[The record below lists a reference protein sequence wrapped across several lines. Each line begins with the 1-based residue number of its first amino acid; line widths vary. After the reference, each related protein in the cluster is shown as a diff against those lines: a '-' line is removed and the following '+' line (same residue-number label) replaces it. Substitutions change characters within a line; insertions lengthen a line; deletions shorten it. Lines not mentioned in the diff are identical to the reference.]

1 MTKNKLNI
9 AILLAASTLCAA
21 SCNSYDIASRQQE
34 PGPAASSKSLITFA
48 AGCADQAPQKTA
60 YQAGEAG
67 TVAWINGD
75 RISIFPVETTSN
87 DLGTVINANGASCQI
102 TGLTDNASGYYAL
115 YPFDSKVICNYGK
128 ISGLKIPSKQVAA
141 AGQYDP
147 KADIIINALMG
158 AVGCLPTITAIE
170 CGKHVA
176 LANKETM
183 VMAGPVIWDKLAE
196 NPKSFITPI
205 DSEHSAIFQCLEGGN
220 REKEVEFLEIT
231 ASGGPFREW
240 PIEKFENITVAD
252 ALNHPVWSM
261 GKKITID
268 SASMMNKGLEVLE
281 AHFLF
286 HIPYE
291 QIKVVVHPQS
301 MVHSLVQFRDGS
313 LMAQL
318 GAPDMRIPI
327 QVALTWPDRLP
338 LKTNRLDL
346 PTLAK
351 LTFFEPDFNKFRC
364 LALAFEAG
372 RRGGIVP
379 AMMNA
384 ANEVL
389 VDRFLKGNLKFT
401 DIPKYVEMVME
412 KAPNVTG
419 HLTLDQVLEADAEAR
434 RMTEGFLK

>member
-1 MTKNKLNI
+1 MKNVVLLGATGSIGTSSVDVILQHSDIFKLYAVAANSSVAKVAEI
-9 AILLAASTLCAA
+9 VRKFKVERVCMFDPNAAKELEKELGMPVLVGMEGLCELAA
-21 SCNSYDIASRQQE
+21 
-34 PGPAASSKSLITFA
+34 
-48 AGCADQAPQKTA
+48 
-60 YQAGEAG
+60 
-67 TVAWINGD
+67 
-75 RISIFPVETTSN
+75 
-87 DLGTVINANGASCQI
+87 
-102 TGLTDNASGYYAL
+102 
-115 YPFDSKVICNYGK
+115 
-128 ISGLKIPSKQVAA
+128 
-141 AGQYDP
+141 DP

-170 CGKHVA
+170 HGKHVA

-205 DSEHSAIFQCLEGGN
+205 DSEHSAIFQCLSG
-220 REKEVEFLEIT
+220 RPEKEVEFLEIT

-240 PIEKFENITVAD
+240 PIEKFESITVAD

-338 LKTNRLDL
+338 LETKRLDL

-389 VDRFLKGNLKFT
+389 VDAFLKGNLKFT
-401 DIPKYVEMVME
+401 DIPKHVETIMAG
-412 KAPNVTG
+412 APTVSG

-434 RMTEGFLK
+434 KLTAALIK

>member
-1 MTKNKLNI
+1 MKNVVLLGATGSIGTSSVDVILQHSDIFKLYAVAANSSV
-9 AILLAASTLCAA
+9 AKVAELVRKFKVERVCMFNEAAAKELEKELGMKVLAGMDGLCELAA
-21 SCNSYDIASRQQE
+21 
-34 PGPAASSKSLITFA
+34 
-48 AGCADQAPQKTA
+48 
-60 YQAGEAG
+60 
-67 TVAWINGD
+67 
-75 RISIFPVETTSN
+75 
-87 DLGTVINANGASCQI
+87 
-102 TGLTDNASGYYAL
+102 
-115 YPFDSKVICNYGK
+115 
-128 ISGLKIPSKQVAA
+128 
-141 AGQYDP
+141 DP

-170 CGKHVA
+170 HGKHVA

-205 DSEHSAIFQCLEGGN
+205 DSEHSAIFQCLSG
-220 REKEVEFLEIT
+220 RPEKEVEFLEIT

-240 PIEKFENITVAD
+240 PIEKFESITVAD

-338 LKTNRLDL
+338 LETKRLDL
-346 PTLAK
+346 PTLQK

-389 VDRFLKGNLKFT
+389 VDAFLKGNLKFT
-401 DIPKYVEMVME
+401 DISKHVETIMTGAPTVM
-412 KAPNVTG
+412 G
-419 HLTLDQVLEADAEAR
+419 HLSLDQVLEADAEAR
-434 RMTEGFLK
+434 KLTAALIK

>member
-1 MTKNKLNI
+1 MKNVVLLGATGSIGTSSVDVILQHSDIFKLYAVAANSSVAKVAEI
-9 AILLAASTLCAA
+9 VRKFKVERVCMFDPNAAKELEKELGMPVLVGMEGLCELAA
-21 SCNSYDIASRQQE
+21 
-34 PGPAASSKSLITFA
+34 
-48 AGCADQAPQKTA
+48 
-60 YQAGEAG
+60 
-67 TVAWINGD
+67 
-75 RISIFPVETTSN
+75 
-87 DLGTVINANGASCQI
+87 
-102 TGLTDNASGYYAL
+102 
-115 YPFDSKVICNYGK
+115 
-128 ISGLKIPSKQVAA
+128 
-141 AGQYDP
+141 DP

-170 CGKHVA
+170 HGKHVA

-205 DSEHSAIFQCLEGGN
+205 DSEHSAIFQCLSG
-220 REKEVEFLEIT
+220 RPEKEVEFLEIT

-240 PIEKFENITVAD
+240 PIEKFESITVAD

-338 LKTNRLDL
+338 LETKRLDL

-389 VDRFLKGNLKFT
+389 VDAFLKGNLKFT
-401 DIPKYVEMVME
+401 DIPKHVETIMTG
-412 KAPNVTG
+412 APTVSG

-434 RMTEGFLK
+434 KLTAALIK

>member
-1 MTKNKLNI
+1 MKNVVLLGATGSIGTSSVDVIQQHSDIFNLYAVAANSSVQKVAEIVRKYNVERVCMFNEAAAKELEGVLGKKVL
-9 AILLAASTLCAA
+9 AGMDGLCELAA
-21 SCNSYDIASRQQE
+21 
-34 PGPAASSKSLITFA
+34 
-48 AGCADQAPQKTA
+48 
-60 YQAGEAG
+60 
-67 TVAWINGD
+67 
-75 RISIFPVETTSN
+75 
-87 DLGTVINANGASCQI
+87 
-102 TGLTDNASGYYAL
+102 
-115 YPFDSKVICNYGK
+115 
-128 ISGLKIPSKQVAA
+128 
-141 AGQYDP
+141 DP

-170 CGKHVA
+170 HGKHVA

-205 DSEHSAIFQCLEGGN
+205 DSEHSAIFQCLEGGK
-220 REKEVEFLEIT
+220 RESEVEFLEIT

-286 HIPYE
+286 HIPYD

-327 QVALTWPDRLP
+327 QVALTWPDRLM
-338 LKTNRLDL
+338 LDTKRLDL

-379 AMMNA
+379 SMMNA

-401 DIPKYVEMVME
+401 DIPKYVEMVMD

-419 HLTLDQVLEADAEAR
+419 HLSLEQVLEADKEAR
-434 RMTEGFLK
+434 RMTEDFLIRK

>member
-1 MTKNKLNI
+1 MKNVVLLGATGSIGTSSVDVIQQHSDIFNLYAVAANSSVQKVAEIVRKYNVERVCMFNEAAAKELEGVLGKKVL
-9 AILLAASTLCAA
+9 AGMEGLCELAA
-21 SCNSYDIASRQQE
+21 
-34 PGPAASSKSLITFA
+34 
-48 AGCADQAPQKTA
+48 
-60 YQAGEAG
+60 
-67 TVAWINGD
+67 
-75 RISIFPVETTSN
+75 
-87 DLGTVINANGASCQI
+87 
-102 TGLTDNASGYYAL
+102 
-115 YPFDSKVICNYGK
+115 
-128 ISGLKIPSKQVAA
+128 
-141 AGQYDP
+141 DP

-170 CGKHVA
+170 HGKHVA

-205 DSEHSAIFQCLEGGN
+205 DSEHSAIFQCLEGGK
-220 REKEVEFLEIT
+220 RESEVEFLEIT

-286 HIPYE
+286 HIPYD

-327 QVALTWPDRLP
+327 QVALTWPDRLK
-338 LKTNRLDL
+338 LETKRLDL

-364 LALAFEAG
+364 LALAFDAG

-401 DIPKYVEMVME
+401 DIPKYVEMVMD

-419 HLTLDQVLEADAEAR
+419 HLSLEQVLEADKEAR
-434 RMTEGFLK
+434 RMTEDFLIRK

>member
-1 MTKNKLNI
+1 MKNVVLLGATGSIGTSSVDVILQHSDIFKLYAVAANSSVAKVAEI
-9 AILLAASTLCAA
+9 VRKFKVERVCMFDPNAAKELEKELGMPVLAGMEGLCELAA
-21 SCNSYDIASRQQE
+21 
-34 PGPAASSKSLITFA
+34 
-48 AGCADQAPQKTA
+48 
-60 YQAGEAG
+60 
-67 TVAWINGD
+67 
-75 RISIFPVETTSN
+75 
-87 DLGTVINANGASCQI
+87 
-102 TGLTDNASGYYAL
+102 
-115 YPFDSKVICNYGK
+115 
-128 ISGLKIPSKQVAA
+128 
-141 AGQYDP
+141 DP

-170 CGKHVA
+170 HGKHVA

-205 DSEHSAIFQCLEGGN
+205 DSEHSAIFQCLSG
-220 REKEVEFLEIT
+220 RPEKEVEFLEIT

-240 PIEKFENITVAD
+240 PIEKFESITVAD

-338 LKTNRLDL
+338 LETKRLDL

-389 VDRFLKGNLKFT
+389 VDAFLKGNLKFT
-401 DIPKYVEMVME
+401 DIPKHVETIMAD
-412 KAPNVTG
+412 APTVSG

-434 RMTEGFLK
+434 KLTAALIK

>member
-1 MTKNKLNI
+1 MKNVVLLGATGSIGSSSVDVIQQHSDIFNLYAVAANSSVEKVAEIVRKYNVERVCMFNEAAAKELEGVLGKKVL
-9 AILLAASTLCAA
+9 AGMDGLCELAA
-21 SCNSYDIASRQQE
+21 
-34 PGPAASSKSLITFA
+34 
-48 AGCADQAPQKTA
+48 
-60 YQAGEAG
+60 
-67 TVAWINGD
+67 
-75 RISIFPVETTSN
+75 
-87 DLGTVINANGASCQI
+87 
-102 TGLTDNASGYYAL
+102 
-115 YPFDSKVICNYGK
+115 
-128 ISGLKIPSKQVAA
+128 
-141 AGQYDP
+141 DP

-170 CGKHVA
+170 HGKHVA

-205 DSEHSAIFQCLEGGN
+205 DSEHSAIFQCLEGGK
-220 REKEVEFLEIT
+220 RESEVEFLEIT

-286 HIPYE
+286 HIPYD

-327 QVALTWPDRLP
+327 QVALTWPERLK
-338 LKTNRLDL
+338 LETKRLDL

-364 LALAFEAG
+364 LALAFDAG

-401 DIPKYVEMVME
+401 DIPKYVEMVMD

-419 HLTLDQVLEADAEAR
+419 HLSLEQVLEADKEAR

>member
-1 MTKNKLNI
+1 MKNVVLLGATGSIGTSSVDVIHQHSDIFNLYAVAANSSVEKVAEIVRKYNVERVCMFNEAAAKELEGVLGKKVL
-9 AILLAASTLCAA
+9 AGMDGLCELAA
-21 SCNSYDIASRQQE
+21 
-34 PGPAASSKSLITFA
+34 
-48 AGCADQAPQKTA
+48 
-60 YQAGEAG
+60 
-67 TVAWINGD
+67 
-75 RISIFPVETTSN
+75 
-87 DLGTVINANGASCQI
+87 
-102 TGLTDNASGYYAL
+102 
-115 YPFDSKVICNYGK
+115 
-128 ISGLKIPSKQVAA
+128 
-141 AGQYDP
+141 DP

-170 CGKHVA
+170 HGKHVA

-205 DSEHSAIFQCLEGGN
+205 DSEHSAIFQCLEGGK
-220 REKEVEFLEIT
+220 RESEVEFLEIT

-286 HIPYE
+286 HIPYD

-327 QVALTWPDRLP
+327 QVALTWPDRLK
-338 LKTNRLDL
+338 LETKRLDL

-379 AMMNA
+379 SMMNA

-419 HLTLDQVLEADAEAR
+419 HLSLEQVLEADKEAR
-434 RMTEGFLK
+434 LMTEGFLK

>member
-1 MTKNKLNI
+1 MKNVVLLGATGSIGTSSVDVIQQHSDIFNLYAVAANSSVEKVAEIVRKYNVERVCMFNEAAAKELESVLGRKVL
-9 AILLAASTLCAA
+9 AGMDGLCELAA
-21 SCNSYDIASRQQE
+21 
-34 PGPAASSKSLITFA
+34 
-48 AGCADQAPQKTA
+48 
-60 YQAGEAG
+60 
-67 TVAWINGD
+67 
-75 RISIFPVETTSN
+75 
-87 DLGTVINANGASCQI
+87 
-102 TGLTDNASGYYAL
+102 
-115 YPFDSKVICNYGK
+115 
-128 ISGLKIPSKQVAA
+128 
-141 AGQYDP
+141 DP
-147 KADIIINALMG
+147 KADIVINALMG

-170 CGKHVA
+170 HGKHVA

-205 DSEHSAIFQCLEGGN
+205 DSEHSAIFQCLEGGK
-220 REKEVEFLEIT
+220 RESEVEFLEIT

-286 HIPYE
+286 HIPYD

-327 QVALTWPDRLP
+327 QVALTWPDRLK
-338 LKTNRLDL
+338 LETKRLDL

-364 LALAFEAG
+364 LALAFDAG

-401 DIPKYVEMVME
+401 DIPKYVEMVMD

-419 HLTLDQVLEADAEAR
+419 HLSLEQVLEADKEAR
-434 RMTEGFLK
+434 LMTEGFLK

>member
-1 MTKNKLNI
+1 MKNVVLLGSTGSIGTSTIDVCLQHSDLFKIYAVAANSSVEKVAEIVRKFHVERVCMFKPEAAKELSAMLNMPV
-9 AILLAASTLCAA
+9 LSGMEGLCELAA
-21 SCNSYDIASRQQE
+21 
-34 PGPAASSKSLITFA
+34 
-48 AGCADQAPQKTA
+48 
-60 YQAGEAG
+60 
-67 TVAWINGD
+67 
-75 RISIFPVETTSN
+75 
-87 DLGTVINANGASCQI
+87 
-102 TGLTDNASGYYAL
+102 
-115 YPFDSKVICNYGK
+115 
-128 ISGLKIPSKQVAA
+128 
-141 AGQYDP
+141 DP

-170 CGKHVA
+170 HGKHVA

-205 DSEHSAIFQCLEGGN
+205 DSEHSAIFQCLADRPN
-220 REKEVEFLEIT
+220 KEVECLEIT
-231 ASGGPFREW
+231 ASGGPFRTW
-240 PIEKFENITVAD
+240 PIEKFESITVAD

-261 GKKITID
+261 GRKITID

-327 QVALTWPDRLP
+327 QVALTWPERLP
-338 LKTNRLDL
+338 LETKRLDL
-346 PTLAK
+346 PTLGQ
-351 LTFFEPDFNKFRC
+351 LTFFEPDYNKFRC

-372 RRGGIVP
+372 RRGGVVP

-389 VDRFLKGNLKFT
+389 VDRFLDGKLKFT
-401 DIPKYVEMVME
+401 DIPRHVETIING
-412 KAPNVTG
+412 APNLTG
-419 HLTLDQVLEADAEAR
+419 RLTLDQVLEADAEAR
-434 RMTEGFLK
+434 RLTLDLIK

>member
-1 MTKNKLNI
+1 MKNVVLLGATGSIGTSSVDVIQQHSDIFNLYAVAANSSVQKVAEIVRKYNVERVCMFNEAAAKELEGVLGKKVL
-9 AILLAASTLCAA
+9 AGMDGLCELAA
-21 SCNSYDIASRQQE
+21 
-34 PGPAASSKSLITFA
+34 
-48 AGCADQAPQKTA
+48 
-60 YQAGEAG
+60 
-67 TVAWINGD
+67 
-75 RISIFPVETTSN
+75 
-87 DLGTVINANGASCQI
+87 
-102 TGLTDNASGYYAL
+102 
-115 YPFDSKVICNYGK
+115 
-128 ISGLKIPSKQVAA
+128 
-141 AGQYDP
+141 DP

-170 CGKHVA
+170 HGKHVA

-205 DSEHSAIFQCLEGGN
+205 DSEHSAIFQCLEGGK
-220 REKEVEFLEIT
+220 RESEVEFLEIT

-286 HIPYE
+286 HIPYD

-327 QVALTWPDRLP
+327 QVALTWPDRLK
-338 LKTNRLDL
+338 LETKRLDL

-379 AMMNA
+379 SMMNA

-401 DIPKYVEMVME
+401 DIPKYVEMVMD

-419 HLTLDQVLEADAEAR
+419 HLSLEQVLEADKEAR
-434 RMTEGFLK
+434 RMTESFLK

>member
-1 MTKNKLNI
+1 MKNVVLLGATGSIGTSSVDVIHQHSDIFNLYAVAANSSVEKVAEIVRKYNVERVCMFNETAAKELEGVLGRKVL
-9 AILLAASTLCAA
+9 AGMDGLCELAA
-21 SCNSYDIASRQQE
+21 
-34 PGPAASSKSLITFA
+34 
-48 AGCADQAPQKTA
+48 
-60 YQAGEAG
+60 
-67 TVAWINGD
+67 
-75 RISIFPVETTSN
+75 
-87 DLGTVINANGASCQI
+87 
-102 TGLTDNASGYYAL
+102 
-115 YPFDSKVICNYGK
+115 
-128 ISGLKIPSKQVAA
+128 
-141 AGQYDP
+141 DP

-170 CGKHVA
+170 HGKHVA

-205 DSEHSAIFQCLEGGN
+205 DSEHSAIFQCLEGGK
-220 REKEVEFLEIT
+220 RESEVEFLEIT

-286 HIPYE
+286 HIPYD

-327 QVALTWPDRLP
+327 QVALTWPERLK
-338 LKTNRLDL
+338 LETKRLDL

-364 LALAFEAG
+364 LALAFDAG

-401 DIPKYVEMVME
+401 DIPKYVEMVMD

-419 HLTLDQVLEADAEAR
+419 HLSLEQVLEADKEAR
-434 RMTEGFLK
+434 RMTESFLK

>member
-1 MTKNKLNI
+1 MKNVVLLGATGSIGTSSVDVILQHSDIFKLYAVAANSSV
-9 AILLAASTLCAA
+9 AKVAELVRKFKVERVCMFNEAAAKDLEKELGMPVLAGMEGLCELAA
-21 SCNSYDIASRQQE
+21 
-34 PGPAASSKSLITFA
+34 
-48 AGCADQAPQKTA
+48 
-60 YQAGEAG
+60 
-67 TVAWINGD
+67 
-75 RISIFPVETTSN
+75 
-87 DLGTVINANGASCQI
+87 
-102 TGLTDNASGYYAL
+102 
-115 YPFDSKVICNYGK
+115 
-128 ISGLKIPSKQVAA
+128 
-141 AGQYDP
+141 DP

-170 CGKHVA
+170 HGKHVA

-205 DSEHSAIFQCLEGGN
+205 DSEHSAIFQCLFG
-220 REKEVEFLEIT
+220 RPEKEVEFLEIT

-240 PIEKFENITVAD
+240 PIEKFEQITVAD

-338 LKTNRLDL
+338 LETKRLDL

-389 VDRFLKGNLKFT
+389 VDAFLKGNLKFT
-401 DIPKYVEMVME
+401 DIPKHVETIMSN
-412 KAPNVTG
+412 APTVTG
-419 HLTLDQVLEADAEAR
+419 HLSLDQVLEADAEAR
-434 RMTEGFLK
+434 KLTEALIK

>member
-1 MTKNKLNI
+1 MKNVVLLGATGSIGTSSVDVIQQHSDIFNLYAVAANSSVEKVAEIVRKYNVERVCMFNEAAAKELESVLGRKVL
-9 AILLAASTLCAA
+9 AGMDGLCELAA
-21 SCNSYDIASRQQE
+21 
-34 PGPAASSKSLITFA
+34 
-48 AGCADQAPQKTA
+48 
-60 YQAGEAG
+60 
-67 TVAWINGD
+67 
-75 RISIFPVETTSN
+75 
-87 DLGTVINANGASCQI
+87 
-102 TGLTDNASGYYAL
+102 
-115 YPFDSKVICNYGK
+115 
-128 ISGLKIPSKQVAA
+128 
-141 AGQYDP
+141 DP

-170 CGKHVA
+170 HGKHVA

-183 VMAGPVIWDKLAE
+183 VMAGPVIWDKRAE

-205 DSEHSAIFQCLEGGN
+205 DSEHSAIFQCLEGGK
-220 REKEVEFLEIT
+220 RESEVEFLEIT

-286 HIPYE
+286 HIPYD

-327 QVALTWPDRLP
+327 QVALTWPDRLK
-338 LKTNRLDL
+338 LETKRLDL

-364 LALAFEAG
+364 LALAFDAG

-401 DIPKYVEMVME
+401 DIPKYVEMVMD

-419 HLTLDQVLEADAEAR
+419 HLSLEQVLEADKEAR
-434 RMTEGFLK
+434 RMTEDFLIRK

>member
-1 MTKNKLNI
+1 MKNVVLLGATGSIGTSSVDVIQQHSDIFKLYAVAANSSVEKVVEI
-9 AILLAASTLCAA
+9 VRKYNVERVCMFNEAAAKELEGVLGRKVLAGMDGLCELAA
-21 SCNSYDIASRQQE
+21 
-34 PGPAASSKSLITFA
+34 
-48 AGCADQAPQKTA
+48 
-60 YQAGEAG
+60 
-67 TVAWINGD
+67 
-75 RISIFPVETTSN
+75 
-87 DLGTVINANGASCQI
+87 
-102 TGLTDNASGYYAL
+102 
-115 YPFDSKVICNYGK
+115 
-128 ISGLKIPSKQVAA
+128 
-141 AGQYDP
+141 DP

-170 CGKHVA
+170 HGKHVA

-205 DSEHSAIFQCLEGGN
+205 DSEHSAIFQCLEGGK
-220 REKEVEFLEIT
+220 RESEVEFLEIT

-286 HIPYE
+286 HIPYD

-327 QVALTWPDRLP
+327 QVALTWPERLK
-338 LKTNRLDL
+338 LETKRLDL

-364 LALAFEAG
+364 LALAFDAG

-401 DIPKYVEMVME
+401 DIPKYVEMVMD

-419 HLTLDQVLEADAEAR
+419 HLSLEQVLEADKEAR
-434 RMTEGFLK
+434 LMTEGFLK

>member
-1 MTKNKLNI
+1 MKNVVLLGATGSIGTSSVDVIQQHSDIFNLYAVAANSSVQKVAEIVRKYNVERVCMFNEAAAKELESVLGKKVL
-9 AILLAASTLCAA
+9 AGMDGLCELAA
-21 SCNSYDIASRQQE
+21 
-34 PGPAASSKSLITFA
+34 
-48 AGCADQAPQKTA
+48 
-60 YQAGEAG
+60 
-67 TVAWINGD
+67 
-75 RISIFPVETTSN
+75 
-87 DLGTVINANGASCQI
+87 
-102 TGLTDNASGYYAL
+102 
-115 YPFDSKVICNYGK
+115 
-128 ISGLKIPSKQVAA
+128 
-141 AGQYDP
+141 DP

-170 CGKHVA
+170 HGKHVA

-205 DSEHSAIFQCLEGGN
+205 DSEHSAIFQCLEGGK
-220 REKEVEFLEIT
+220 RESEVEFLEIT

-286 HIPYE
+286 HIPYD

-327 QVALTWPDRLP
+327 QVALTWPDRLK
-338 LKTNRLDL
+338 LETKRLDL

-379 AMMNA
+379 SMMNA

-401 DIPKYVEMVME
+401 DIPKYVEMVMD

-419 HLTLDQVLEADAEAR
+419 HLSLEQVLEADKEAR
-434 RMTEGFLK
+434 RMTEDFLIRK

>member
-1 MTKNKLNI
+1 MKNVVLLGATGSIGTSSVDVIQQHSDIFNLYAVAANSSVEKVAEIVRKYNVERVCMFNEAAAKKLEGVLGKKVL
-9 AILLAASTLCAA
+9 AGMDGLCELAA
-21 SCNSYDIASRQQE
+21 
-34 PGPAASSKSLITFA
+34 
-48 AGCADQAPQKTA
+48 
-60 YQAGEAG
+60 
-67 TVAWINGD
+67 
-75 RISIFPVETTSN
+75 
-87 DLGTVINANGASCQI
+87 
-102 TGLTDNASGYYAL
+102 
-115 YPFDSKVICNYGK
+115 
-128 ISGLKIPSKQVAA
+128 
-141 AGQYDP
+141 DP

-170 CGKHVA
+170 HGKHVA

-205 DSEHSAIFQCLEGGN
+205 DSEHSAIFQCLEGGK
-220 REKEVEFLEIT
+220 RESEVEFLEIT

-286 HIPYE
+286 HIPYD

-327 QVALTWPDRLP
+327 QVALTWPERLK
-338 LKTNRLDL
+338 LETKRLDL

-364 LALAFEAG
+364 LALAFDAG

-401 DIPKYVEMVME
+401 DIPKYVEMVMD
-412 KAPNVTG
+412 KAPNVIG
-419 HLTLDQVLEADAEAR
+419 RLSLEQVLEADKEAR
-434 RMTEGFLK
+434 LMTEGFLK

>member
-1 MTKNKLNI
+1 MKNVVLLGATGSIGTSSVDVIQQHSDLFHLYAVAANSSVNKVAELVRKYNVERVCMFNEVAAKELEI
-9 AILLAASTLCAA
+9 VLGRKVLAGMEGLCELAA
-21 SCNSYDIASRQQE
+21 
-34 PGPAASSKSLITFA
+34 
-48 AGCADQAPQKTA
+48 
-60 YQAGEAG
+60 
-67 TVAWINGD
+67 
-75 RISIFPVETTSN
+75 
-87 DLGTVINANGASCQI
+87 
-102 TGLTDNASGYYAL
+102 
-115 YPFDSKVICNYGK
+115 
-128 ISGLKIPSKQVAA
+128 
-141 AGQYDP
+141 DP

-170 CGKHVA
+170 HGKHVA

-205 DSEHSAIFQCLEGGN
+205 DSEHSAIFQCLEGGK
-220 REKEVEFLEIT
+220 RESEVEFLEIT

-286 HIPYE
+286 HIPYD

-327 QVALTWPDRLP
+327 QVALTWPDRLK
-338 LKTNRLDL
+338 LETKRLDL

-379 AMMNA
+379 SMMNA

-419 HLTLDQVLEADAEAR
+419 HLSLEQVLEADKEAR
-434 RMTEGFLK
+434 LMTEGFLK

>member
-1 MTKNKLNI
+1 MKNVVLLGATGSI
-9 AILLAASTLCAA
+9 GTSSVDVILQHSDIFNLYAVAANSSVDKVAEIVRKFKVERVCMFDPNAAKELEKELGMPVLAGMEGLCELAA
-21 SCNSYDIASRQQE
+21 
-34 PGPAASSKSLITFA
+34 
-48 AGCADQAPQKTA
+48 
-60 YQAGEAG
+60 
-67 TVAWINGD
+67 
-75 RISIFPVETTSN
+75 
-87 DLGTVINANGASCQI
+87 
-102 TGLTDNASGYYAL
+102 
-115 YPFDSKVICNYGK
+115 
-128 ISGLKIPSKQVAA
+128 
-141 AGQYDP
+141 DP

-170 CGKHVA
+170 HGKHVA

-196 NPKSFITPI
+196 NPKSFITPS
-205 DSEHSAIFQCLEGGN
+205 DSEHSAIFQCLSG
-220 REKEVEFLEIT
+220 RPEKEVEFLEIT

-240 PIEKFENITVAD
+240 PIEKFESITVAD

-338 LKTNRLDL
+338 LETKRLDL

-389 VDRFLKGNLKFT
+389 VDAFLKGNLKFT
-401 DIPKYVEMVME
+401 DIPKHVETIMAG
-412 KAPNVTG
+412 APTVSG

-434 RMTEGFLK
+434 KLTAALIK

>member
-1 MTKNKLNI
+1 MKNVVLLGATGSIGTSSVDVIHQHSDIFNLYAVAANSSVEKVAEIVRKYNVERVCMFNETAAKELEGVLGKKVL
-9 AILLAASTLCAA
+9 AGMDGLCELAA
-21 SCNSYDIASRQQE
+21 
-34 PGPAASSKSLITFA
+34 
-48 AGCADQAPQKTA
+48 
-60 YQAGEAG
+60 
-67 TVAWINGD
+67 
-75 RISIFPVETTSN
+75 
-87 DLGTVINANGASCQI
+87 
-102 TGLTDNASGYYAL
+102 
-115 YPFDSKVICNYGK
+115 
-128 ISGLKIPSKQVAA
+128 
-141 AGQYDP
+141 DP

-170 CGKHVA
+170 HGKHVA

-205 DSEHSAIFQCLEGGN
+205 DSEHSAIFQCLEGGK
-220 REKEVEFLEIT
+220 RESEVEFLEIT

-286 HIPYE
+286 HIPYD

-327 QVALTWPDRLP
+327 QVALTWPDRLK
-338 LKTNRLDL
+338 LETKRLDL

-364 LALAFEAG
+364 LALAFDAG

-401 DIPKYVEMVME
+401 DIPKYVEMVMD

-419 HLTLDQVLEADAEAR
+419 HLSLEQVLEADKEAR
-434 RMTEGFLK
+434 RMTEDFLIRK

>member
-1 MTKNKLNI
+1 MKNVVLLGATGSI
-9 AILLAASTLCAA
+9 GTSSVDVILQHSDIFNLYAVAANSSVQKVAEIVRKFKVERVCMFDPNAAKELEKELGMKVLAGMDGLCELAA
-21 SCNSYDIASRQQE
+21 
-34 PGPAASSKSLITFA
+34 
-48 AGCADQAPQKTA
+48 
-60 YQAGEAG
+60 
-67 TVAWINGD
+67 
-75 RISIFPVETTSN
+75 
-87 DLGTVINANGASCQI
+87 
-102 TGLTDNASGYYAL
+102 
-115 YPFDSKVICNYGK
+115 
-128 ISGLKIPSKQVAA
+128 
-141 AGQYDP
+141 DP

-170 CGKHVA
+170 HGKHVA

-205 DSEHSAIFQCLEGGN
+205 DSEHSAIIQCLSG
-220 REKEVEFLEIT
+220 RPEKEVEFLEIT

-240 PIEKFENITVAD
+240 PIEKFEQITVAD

-338 LKTNRLDL
+338 LETKRLDL

-379 AMMNA
+379 SMMNA

-389 VDRFLKGNLKFT
+389 VEAFLKGNLKFT
-401 DIPKYVEMVME
+401 DIPKHVETIMAG
-412 KAPNVTG
+412 APTVTG

-434 RMTEGFLK
+434 RLTAALIK

>member
-1 MTKNKLNI
+1 MKNVVLLGATGSIGTSSVDVIHQHSDIFNLYAVAANSSVEKVAEIVRKYNVERVCMFNEAAAKELEGVLGKKVL
-9 AILLAASTLCAA
+9 AGMDGLCELAA
-21 SCNSYDIASRQQE
+21 
-34 PGPAASSKSLITFA
+34 
-48 AGCADQAPQKTA
+48 
-60 YQAGEAG
+60 
-67 TVAWINGD
+67 
-75 RISIFPVETTSN
+75 
-87 DLGTVINANGASCQI
+87 
-102 TGLTDNASGYYAL
+102 
-115 YPFDSKVICNYGK
+115 
-128 ISGLKIPSKQVAA
+128 
-141 AGQYDP
+141 DP

-170 CGKHVA
+170 HGKHVA

-205 DSEHSAIFQCLEGGN
+205 DSEHSAIFQCLEGGK
-220 REKEVEFLEIT
+220 RESEVEFLEIT

-286 HIPYE
+286 HIPYD

-327 QVALTWPDRLP
+327 QVALTWPDRLK
-338 LKTNRLDL
+338 LETKRLDL

-364 LALAFEAG
+364 LALAFDAG

-401 DIPKYVEMVME
+401 DIPKYVEMVMD

-419 HLTLDQVLEADAEAR
+419 HLSLEQVLEADKEAR
-434 RMTEGFLK
+434 LMTEGFLK

>member
-1 MTKNKLNI
+1 MKNVVLLGATGSIGTSSVDVILQHSDIFKLYAVAANSSVAKVAEI
-9 AILLAASTLCAA
+9 VRKFKVERVCMFDPNAAKELEKELGMSVLAGMDGLCELAA
-21 SCNSYDIASRQQE
+21 
-34 PGPAASSKSLITFA
+34 
-48 AGCADQAPQKTA
+48 
-60 YQAGEAG
+60 
-67 TVAWINGD
+67 
-75 RISIFPVETTSN
+75 
-87 DLGTVINANGASCQI
+87 
-102 TGLTDNASGYYAL
+102 
-115 YPFDSKVICNYGK
+115 
-128 ISGLKIPSKQVAA
+128 
-141 AGQYDP
+141 DP

-170 CGKHVA
+170 HGKHVA

-205 DSEHSAIFQCLEGGN
+205 DSEHSAIFQCLSG
-220 REKEVEFLEIT
+220 RPEKEVEFLEIT

-240 PIEKFENITVAD
+240 PIEKFEQITVAD

-338 LKTNRLDL
+338 LETKRLDL

-389 VDRFLKGNLKFT
+389 VDAFLKGNLKFT
-401 DIPKYVEMVME
+401 DIPKHVETIMTNAPTVM
-412 KAPNVTG
+412 G
-419 HLTLDQVLEADAEAR
+419 HLTLDQVLEADDEAR
-434 RMTEGFLK
+434 RLTAALIK

>member
-1 MTKNKLNI
+1 MKNVVLLGATGSIGTSSVDVIQQHSDIFNLYAVAANSSVEKVAEIVRKYNVERVCMFNEI
-9 AILLAASTLCAA
+9 AAKELEIVLGKKVLAGMDGLCELAA
-21 SCNSYDIASRQQE
+21 
-34 PGPAASSKSLITFA
+34 
-48 AGCADQAPQKTA
+48 
-60 YQAGEAG
+60 
-67 TVAWINGD
+67 
-75 RISIFPVETTSN
+75 
-87 DLGTVINANGASCQI
+87 
-102 TGLTDNASGYYAL
+102 
-115 YPFDSKVICNYGK
+115 
-128 ISGLKIPSKQVAA
+128 
-141 AGQYDP
+141 DP

-170 CGKHVA
+170 HGKHVA

-205 DSEHSAIFQCLEGGN
+205 DSEHSAIFQCLEGGK
-220 REKEVEFLEIT
+220 RESEVEFLEIT

-240 PIEKFENITVAD
+240 PIEKFKNITVAD

-286 HIPYE
+286 HIPYD

-327 QVALTWPDRLP
+327 QVALTWPDRLK
-338 LKTNRLDL
+338 LETKRLDL

-379 AMMNA
+379 SMMNA

-412 KAPNVTG
+412 NAPNVTG
-419 HLTLDQVLEADAEAR
+419 HLSLEQVLEADKEAR
-434 RMTEGFLK
+434 LMTEGFLK

>member
-1 MTKNKLNI
+1 MKNVVLLGATGSIGTSTVDVCLQHSDLFRVYAVAANSSVEKTAEIVRKFKVERVCMFKPEAAKELSALLNMPV
-9 AILLAASTLCAA
+9 LSGMEGLCELAA
-21 SCNSYDIASRQQE
+21 
-34 PGPAASSKSLITFA
+34 
-48 AGCADQAPQKTA
+48 
-60 YQAGEAG
+60 
-67 TVAWINGD
+67 
-75 RISIFPVETTSN
+75 
-87 DLGTVINANGASCQI
+87 
-102 TGLTDNASGYYAL
+102 
-115 YPFDSKVICNYGK
+115 
-128 ISGLKIPSKQVAA
+128 
-141 AGQYDP
+141 DP

-170 CGKHVA
+170 HGKHVA

-196 NPKSFITPI
+196 NPKAFITPI
-205 DSEHSAIFQCLEGGN
+205 DSEHSAIFQCLAD
-220 REKEVEFLEIT
+220 RPTKEVECLEIT
-231 ASGGPFREW
+231 ASGGPFRTW
-240 PIEKFENITVAD
+240 DIDRFENITVAD

-261 GKKITID
+261 GRKITID

-338 LKTNRLDL
+338 LETKRLDL
-346 PTLAK
+346 PTLGQ

-372 RRGGIVP
+372 RRGGVVP

-389 VDRFLKGNLKFT
+389 VDRFLDGKLKFT
-401 DIPKYVEMVME
+401 DIPRHVETIING
-412 KAPNVTG
+412 APNLVG

-434 RMTEGFLK
+434 RLTLDLIK

>member
-1 MTKNKLNI
+1 MKNVVLLGATGSIGTSTVDVCLQHSDLFKVYAVAANSSVEKVAEIVRKFKVERVCMFKPEAAKELSAMLNMPV
-9 AILLAASTLCAA
+9 LSGMEGLCELAA
-21 SCNSYDIASRQQE
+21 
-34 PGPAASSKSLITFA
+34 
-48 AGCADQAPQKTA
+48 
-60 YQAGEAG
+60 
-67 TVAWINGD
+67 
-75 RISIFPVETTSN
+75 
-87 DLGTVINANGASCQI
+87 
-102 TGLTDNASGYYAL
+102 
-115 YPFDSKVICNYGK
+115 
-128 ISGLKIPSKQVAA
+128 
-141 AGQYDP
+141 DP

-170 CGKHVA
+170 HGKHVA

-196 NPKSFITPI
+196 NPKAFITPI
-205 DSEHSAIFQCLEGGN
+205 DSEHSAIFQCLADRPN
-220 REKEVEFLEIT
+220 KEVECLEIT
-231 ASGGPFREW
+231 ASGGPFRTW
-240 PIEKFENITVAD
+240 DIDRFENITVAD

-261 GKKITID
+261 GRKITID

-327 QVALTWPDRLP
+327 QVALTWPERLP
-338 LKTNRLDL
+338 LETKRLDL
-346 PTLAK
+346 PTLGQ

-372 RRGGIVP
+372 RRGGVVP

-389 VDRFLKGNLKFT
+389 VDRFLDGKLKFT
-401 DIPKYVEMVME
+401 DIPCHVETIING
-412 KAPNVTG
+412 APNLTG

-434 RMTEGFLK
+434 RLTLDLIK

>member
-1 MTKNKLNI
+1 MKNVVLLGATGSIGTSSVDVIQQHSDIFNLYAVAANSSVEKVAEIVRKYNVERVCMFNEAAAKELEGVLGRKVL
-9 AILLAASTLCAA
+9 AGMDGLCELAA
-21 SCNSYDIASRQQE
+21 
-34 PGPAASSKSLITFA
+34 
-48 AGCADQAPQKTA
+48 
-60 YQAGEAG
+60 
-67 TVAWINGD
+67 
-75 RISIFPVETTSN
+75 
-87 DLGTVINANGASCQI
+87 
-102 TGLTDNASGYYAL
+102 
-115 YPFDSKVICNYGK
+115 
-128 ISGLKIPSKQVAA
+128 
-141 AGQYDP
+141 DP

-170 CGKHVA
+170 HGKHVA

-205 DSEHSAIFQCLEGGN
+205 DSEHSAIFQCLEGGK
-220 REKEVEFLEIT
+220 RESEVEFLEIT

-286 HIPYE
+286 HIPYD

-327 QVALTWPDRLP
+327 QVALTWPDRLK
-338 LKTNRLDL
+338 LETKRLDL

-364 LALAFEAG
+364 LALAFDAG

-401 DIPKYVEMVME
+401 DIPKYVEMVMD

-419 HLTLDQVLEADAEAR
+419 HLSLEQVLEADKEAR
-434 RMTEGFLK
+434 RMTESFLK

>member
-1 MTKNKLNI
+1 MKNVVLLGATGSIGTSSVDVILQHSDIFKLYAVAANSSVAKVAEI
-9 AILLAASTLCAA
+9 VRKFKVKRVCMFDPNAAKELEKELGMPVLAGMEGLCELAA
-21 SCNSYDIASRQQE
+21 
-34 PGPAASSKSLITFA
+34 
-48 AGCADQAPQKTA
+48 
-60 YQAGEAG
+60 
-67 TVAWINGD
+67 
-75 RISIFPVETTSN
+75 
-87 DLGTVINANGASCQI
+87 
-102 TGLTDNASGYYAL
+102 
-115 YPFDSKVICNYGK
+115 
-128 ISGLKIPSKQVAA
+128 
-141 AGQYDP
+141 DP

-170 CGKHVA
+170 HGKHVA

-205 DSEHSAIFQCLEGGN
+205 DSEHSAIFQCLSG
-220 REKEVEFLEIT
+220 RPEKEVEFLEIT

-240 PIEKFENITVAD
+240 PIEKFESITVAD

-338 LKTNRLDL
+338 LETKRLDL

-389 VDRFLKGNLKFT
+389 VDAFLKGNLKFT
-401 DIPKYVEMVME
+401 DIPKHVETIMAG
-412 KAPNVTG
+412 APTVSG

-434 RMTEGFLK
+434 KLTAALIK

>member
-1 MTKNKLNI
+1 MKNVVLLGATGSIGTSSVDVIQQHSDLFHLYAVAANSSVNKVAELVRKYNVERVCMFNEVAAKELEI
-9 AILLAASTLCAA
+9 VLGRKVLAGMEGLCELAA
-21 SCNSYDIASRQQE
+21 
-34 PGPAASSKSLITFA
+34 
-48 AGCADQAPQKTA
+48 
-60 YQAGEAG
+60 
-67 TVAWINGD
+67 
-75 RISIFPVETTSN
+75 
-87 DLGTVINANGASCQI
+87 
-102 TGLTDNASGYYAL
+102 
-115 YPFDSKVICNYGK
+115 
-128 ISGLKIPSKQVAA
+128 
-141 AGQYDP
+141 DP

-170 CGKHVA
+170 HGKHVA

-205 DSEHSAIFQCLEGGN
+205 DSEHSAIFQCLEGGK
-220 REKEVEFLEIT
+220 REHEVEFLEIT

-240 PIEKFENITVAD
+240 PIEKFEKITVAD

-261 GKKITID
+261 CKKITID
-268 SASMMNKGLEVLE
+268 SASIMNKGLEVLE

-286 HIPYE
+286 HIPYD

-327 QVALTWPDRLP
+327 QVALTWPDRLK
-338 LKTNRLDL
+338 LETKRLDL

-379 AMMNA
+379 SMMNA

-419 HLTLDQVLEADAEAR
+419 HLSLEQVLEADKEAR
-434 RMTEGFLK
+434 LMTEGFLK

>member
-1 MTKNKLNI
+1 MTTLSILGSTGSIGTQTLDVVDKLGLRVAALTAASNIGLLEAQVRKYKPELAVVFDEKKALELRLNI
-9 AILLAASTLCAA
+9 KDTNTRVLSGMDGLIEAARLPQAELVL
-21 SCNSYDIASRQQE
+21 NSVV
-34 PGPAASSKSLITFA
+34 GM
-48 AGCADQAPQKTA
+48 
-60 YQAGEAG
+60 
-67 TVAWINGD
+67 V
-75 RISIFPVETTSN
+75 
-87 DLGTVINANGASCQI
+87 
-102 TGLTDNASGYYAL
+102 
-115 YPFDSKVICNYGK
+115 
-128 ISGLKIPSKQVAA
+128 GLKPTIAA
-141 AGQYDP
+141 A
-147 KADIIINALMG
+147 NAKKN
-158 AVGCLPTITAIE
+158 I
-170 CGKHVA
+170 A
-176 LANKETM
+176 LANKETL
-183 VMAGPVIWDKLAE
+183 VAGGDLVTDAVRENGVKLLPV
-196 NPKSFITPI
+196 
-205 DSEHSAIFQCLEGGN
+205 DSEHSAIFQCLQGMPD
-220 REKEVEFLEIT
+220 KKVLKKLILT
-231 ASGGPFREW
+231 ASGGPFFGKKLE
-240 PIEKFENITVAD
+240 ELKDVTVEQ
-252 ALNHPVWSM
+252 ALNHPNWSM
-261 GKKITID
+261 GAKITID

-338 LKTNRLDL
+338 LETKRLDL

-389 VDRFLKGNLKFT
+389 VDAFLKGNLKFT
-401 DIPKYVEMVME
+401 DIPKHVETIMAG
-412 KAPNVTG
+412 APTVSG

-434 RMTEGFLK
+434 KLTAALIK

>member
-1 MTKNKLNI
+1 MKNVVLLGATGSIGTSSVDVIQQHSDIFNLYAVAANSSVEKVAEIVRKYNVERVCMFNEAAAKELESVLGRKVL
-9 AILLAASTLCAA
+9 AGMDGLCELAA
-21 SCNSYDIASRQQE
+21 
-34 PGPAASSKSLITFA
+34 
-48 AGCADQAPQKTA
+48 
-60 YQAGEAG
+60 
-67 TVAWINGD
+67 
-75 RISIFPVETTSN
+75 
-87 DLGTVINANGASCQI
+87 
-102 TGLTDNASGYYAL
+102 
-115 YPFDSKVICNYGK
+115 
-128 ISGLKIPSKQVAA
+128 
-141 AGQYDP
+141 DP

-170 CGKHVA
+170 HGKHVA

-205 DSEHSAIFQCLEGGN
+205 DSEHSAIFQCLEGGK
-220 REKEVEFLEIT
+220 RESEVEFLEIT

-240 PIEKFENITVAD
+240 PIEKSENITVAD

-286 HIPYE
+286 HIPYD

-327 QVALTWPDRLP
+327 QVALTWPDRLK
-338 LKTNRLDL
+338 LETKRLDL
-346 PTLAK
+346 PTLVK

-364 LALAFEAG
+364 LALAFDAG

-401 DIPKYVEMVME
+401 DIPKYVEMVMD

-419 HLTLDQVLEADAEAR
+419 HLSLEQVLEADKEAR
-434 RMTEGFLK
+434 LMTEGFLK

>member
-1 MTKNKLNI
+1 MKKVCLLGATGSI
-9 AILLAASTLCAA
+9 GTSAIDVLLQHSDIFTLHSLAANSSVEKVAEIVRKFKVTKVCMFNEDAAKELSKMVGFDVLTGMEGLCELAA
-21 SCNSYDIASRQQE
+21 
-34 PGPAASSKSLITFA
+34 
-48 AGCADQAPQKTA
+48 
-60 YQAGEAG
+60 
-67 TVAWINGD
+67 
-75 RISIFPVETTSN
+75 
-87 DLGTVINANGASCQI
+87 
-102 TGLTDNASGYYAL
+102 
-115 YPFDSKVICNYGK
+115 
-128 ISGLKIPSKQVAA
+128 
-141 AGQYDP
+141 DP
-147 KADIIINALMG
+147 EADIIINSLMG

-170 CGKHVA
+170 HGKHVA

-196 NPKSFITPI
+196 NPKAFITPI
-205 DSEHSAIFQCLEGGN
+205 DSEHSAIFQCLAD
-220 REKEVEFLEIT
+220 RPTKEVECLEIT
-231 ASGGPFREW
+231 ASGGPFRTW
-240 PIEKFENITVAD
+240 DIERFENITVAD

-338 LKTNRLDL
+338 LETKRLDL
-346 PTLAK
+346 PTLGQ

-372 RRGGIVP
+372 RRGGVVP

-389 VDRFLKGNLKFT
+389 VDRFLNGQLKFT
-401 DIPKYVEMVME
+401 DIPRHVETIINN
-412 KAPNVTG
+412 APNLTG

-434 RMTEGFLK
+434 RLTLDLIK